1 MGHIDKFRKT
11 LSIVMT
17 AGLAATTATVALA
30 GAPSDKPP
38 TQGTPVLEVSL
49 EQMQTAD
56 VQRLKTINGDQDQ
69 GDENASPRAKEVVCS
84 KDTPASE
91 RSAICD
97 QSPN

>member
-11 LSIVMT
+11 LSIVIT
-17 AGLAATTATVALA
+17 AGLAATMATVAPA
-30 GAPSDKPP
+30 GAPSDKPSK
-38 TQGTPVLEVSL
+38 QGTPVLEISL

>member
-1 MGHIDKFRKT
+1 MGRIDKFRKT
-11 LSIVMT
+11 LSIAMT
-17 AGLAATTATVALA
+17 AGLAATTSTVALA
-30 GAPSDKPP
+30 GAPSDKSPAK
-38 TQGTPVLEVSL
+38 GTPVLEVSL